1 MHKKS
6 IRSHYSKRLSNT
18 IRAKTKA
25 ELLNKKASDS
35 KNKPDEIIKTLEL
48 RQG

>member
-25 ELLNKKASDS
+25 EMLLKKLQTPRINLM
-35 KNKPDEIIKTLEL
+35 K
-48 RQG
+48 